1 MKAKQI
7 KVFGIIIYGHQS
19 YYPLKT
25 TINSEQ
31 NSIKMQYCYAIH

>member
-7 KVFGIIIYGHQS
+7 KVFGIIIYGYQS

-25 TINSEQ
+25 TINSNKIQ
-31 NSIKMQYCYAIH
+31 